1 MDIKKEYQKD
11 AKEGYPG
18 RISRKDIQGTR
29 ENKYERKDER
39 KESKE
44 TLAFF
49 LCGGRK
55 NMSRAGWRG
64 MPNSWE

>member
-1 MDIKKEYQKD
+1 MS
-11 AKEGYPG
+11 
-18 RISRKDIQGTR
+18 RMISRKDVQGTR
-29 ENKYERKDER
+29 ENKHERKNEK

-55 NMSRAGWRG
+55 NMSRAGWTG
-64 MPNSWE
+64 MPNAWA